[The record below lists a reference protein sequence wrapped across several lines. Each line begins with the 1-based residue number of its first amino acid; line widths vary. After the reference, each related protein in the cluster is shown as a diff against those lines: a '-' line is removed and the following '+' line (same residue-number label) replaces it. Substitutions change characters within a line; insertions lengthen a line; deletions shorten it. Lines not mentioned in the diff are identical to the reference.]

1 MNDLQW
7 YVCTPQGPY
16 PVARDDERMAGW
28 EGMALVFYADHV
40 AALAAC
46 EQRMQ
51 AKCNDQIGRAQASE
65 YVIGYKRALDD
76 AIAAVAEVGQFDYP
90 DGEDSDYIVA
100 PRDVGIITAVL
111 AAISDLKAVQH
122 G

>member
-1 MNDLQW
+1 MSEHLPECYMPERADWTREWECICHRLRDCERRVEIEQMDHLKSHRDEW
-7 YVCTPQGPY
+7 
-16 PVARDDERMAGW
+16 VADG
-28 EGMALVFYADHV
+28 YA
-40 AALAAC
+40 
-46 EQRMQ
+46 
-51 AKCNDQIGRAQASE
+51 
-65 YVIGYKRALDD
+65 RALED

>member
-1 MNDLQW
+1 MSDLQW

-16 PVARDDERMAGW
+16 PVARDNERMAGW

-46 EQRMQ
+46 EQRVEMEQ
-51 AKCNDQIGRAQASE
+51 MDHLKSHRDEWVAD
-65 YVIGYKRALDD
+65 GYTRALED
-76 AIAAVAEVGQFDYP
+76 AALAVERGCAHTKYENCYPCWHDQYAEK
-90 DGEDSDYIVA
+90 IRA
-100 PRDVGIITAVL
+100 LR
-111 AAISDLKAVQH
+111 VQH